1 MKNKYTFATFIS
13 CFSIAST
20 CYANS
25 GIGSPKDFLIL
36 TSIAFFIF
44 SSFVYLISYL
54 LALYA
59 KKRGA
64 SMFSTYIAIP
74 TIIVASPFMVI
85 ISIGGA
91 PSLVMGAIIG
101 SAITTI
107 FFILGVNRLEK

>member
-1 MKNKYTFATFIS
+1 MKNKYTFVAFIS

-59 KKRGA
+59 KKRGVSA
-64 SMFSTYIAIP
+64 FSTYIAIP
-74 TIIVASPFMVI
+74 TIIVATPAMAI
-85 ISIGGA
+85 ISIGA
-91 PSLVMGAIIG
+91 ASLIMGAIIG

-107 FFILGVNRLEK
+107 FFILGINRLEK